1 MPFSIKPMHHAPG
14 RSTPRRGL
22 VRYVGAD
29 IMQKMLLLMAV
40 LTAEGLLMPNV
51 ACSKGAFAPTSRMAS
66 RARTFC
72 QVPVEDVD
80 AEAVEVEPVAKKAP
94 AASNLFGNFFKPK
107 PKAKATSRV
116 VEEEGGE
123 EPEPSQSRL
132 VDPEQTRCS
141 RSQRSSLLQTSA
153 CGRTLRRCGVQM
165 ASAKILSR
173 VPAPRPL
180 SRSACPES
188 RCAWATRWCLTWSW
202 SAALRSAAR
211 SR

>member
-72 QVPVEDVD
+72 QVTVEDVD
-80 AEAVEVEPVAKKAP
+80 AVAVEVEPVAKKAP
-94 AASNLFGNFFKPK
+94 RP
-107 PKAKATSRV
+107 ATCLEISSRSLSRRQEAIVEEV
-116 VEEEGGE
+116 VEEEVVEE
-123 EPEPSQSRL
+123 EPEPEPVKVVADL
-132 VDPEQTRCS
+132 EQTRCS

-153 CGRTLRRCGVQM
+153 CGRTEKVRRPDGV
-165 ASAKILSR
+165 R
-173 VPAPRPL
+173 
-180 SRSACPES
+180 RSYQEC
-188 RCAWATRWCLTWSW
+188 RR
-202 SAALRSAAR
+202 RAR
-211 SR
+211 SPGALARRAGARGRQDGA